1 LLRDKKQLEAI
12 DKVKLWEN
20 KKLIQKAKKI
30 SNRSKNKYQ
39 QEETRKELQVMKQDL
54 KLMEVVMMITKNHII
69 DC

>member
-12 DKVKLWEN
+12 DKVKLWES

>member
-1 LLRDKKQLEAI
+1 MLRDKKQLEAI
-12 DKVKLWEN
+12 DKVKLWES